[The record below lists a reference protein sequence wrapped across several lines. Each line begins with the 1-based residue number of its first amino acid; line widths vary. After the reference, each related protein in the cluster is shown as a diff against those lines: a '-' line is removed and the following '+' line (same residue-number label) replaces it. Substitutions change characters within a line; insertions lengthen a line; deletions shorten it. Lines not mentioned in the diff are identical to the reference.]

1 MKEIRIKEYTPDYQD
16 AIIDLILSIQRE
28 EFKIPITKEDQPDLS
43 DIPNFYQSENGNFWV
58 ALCSNEVVGTIS
70 LIDIGNHQG
79 ALRKMF
85 VKADYR
91 GSSYNASK
99 MLLQKLITWAREYNY
114 SEIYLGTTEKF
125 LAAHRFY
132 EKNNFIQIA
141 KETLP
146 EPFPIMKVDTR
157 FYQLK
162 L

>member
-1 MKEIRIKEYTPDYQD
+1 MEEIILKEYSEEYKG
-16 AIIDLILSIQRE
+16 AIIDLILNIQRN

-43 DIPNFYQSENGNFWV
+43 DIPNFYQSGSGNFWV
-58 ALCSNEVVGTIS
+58 ALCGNQVVGTIS

-85 VKADYR
+85 VKAEYR
-91 GSSYNASK
+91 GSRYNISK
-99 MLLQKLITWAREYNY
+99 MLLQKLIAWSKERSYQ
-114 SEIYLGTTEKF
+114 EIYLGTTEKF

-132 EKNNFIQIA
+132 EKNSFIQIA

-157 FYQLK
+157 FYK
-162 L
+162 IKF